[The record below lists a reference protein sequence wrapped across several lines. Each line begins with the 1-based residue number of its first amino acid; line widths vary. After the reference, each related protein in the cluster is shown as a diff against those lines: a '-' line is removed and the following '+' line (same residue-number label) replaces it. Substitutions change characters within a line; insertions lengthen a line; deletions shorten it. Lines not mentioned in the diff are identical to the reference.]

1 MHSNRS
7 RALATGLLLGLL
19 ALSPLGG
26 CQTLGYYAHVT
37 RGQLEVLGKR
47 TPVTRVMAEL
57 EPRRADD
64 AEADLRYRRLAY
76 TQEVLDFAER
86 ELGFRVGRRY
96 RSFVDLDRPA
106 VVWNVF
112 AAPAL
117 SLSPHQW
124 CYPIVGCAPYRGFF
138 DVAPARRQADRLAD
152 QGLDVY
158 VGPVSAY
165 STLGWFAD
173 PLLSTFIDLPEP
185 ALAELLL
192 HELAHGE
199 VWVPGDV
206 AFNESFATFVG
217 RQAAAAWRGEPAG
230 EHDPPADDQG
240 PRLRMLSLLAQTRAA
255 LSRVYQGP
263 LSEQAKLERKRALL
277 AAAVACHDAN
287 RALLGGG
294 RYADLVSGLNNARLA
309 AITTYEDLVPAFAG
323 LFQEVG
329 GDWTAF
335 LKRVRALADLP
346 AEVRVERLRASA
358 DQQIA
363 AAGDDQGAD
372 EVQCHAFF
380 RHLLDGE
387 AVGGVDDDVGRG
399 GHRQHEGA

>member
-7 RALATGLLLGLL
+7 RVLATGLFLGLL
-19 ALSPLGG
+19 ALWPLGG

-47 TPVTRVMAEL
+47 TPVARVMAEL
-57 EPRRADD
+57 EPRRTEDPDAD
-64 AEADLRYRRLAY
+64 ALYRRLAY
-76 TQEVLDFAER
+76 TQEVLAFAER
-86 ELGFRVGRRY
+86 ELGFRVGGRY

-117 SLSPHQW
+117 SLTPRQW
-124 CYPIVGCAPYRGFF
+124 CYPLVGCAPYRGFF
-138 DVAPARRQADRLAD
+138 DAALAQRQADRLAAE
-152 QGLDVY
+152 GFDVF

-217 RQAAAAWRGEPAG
+217 RQGAAAWHGAPVAE
-230 EHDPPADDQG
+230 DPS
-240 PRLRMLSLLAQTRAA
+240 RRRVLSLLAQTRAA
-255 LSRVYQGP
+255 LARIYQSP
-263 LSEQAKLERKRALL
+263 LGEAEKLQRKAALL
-277 AAAVACHDAN
+277 AAAARCHDTN
-287 RALLGGG
+287 QALLGGG
-294 RYADLVSGLNNARLA
+294 RYADLVRGLNNARLA
-309 AITTYEDLVPAFAG
+309 AVTTYEDLVPAFAG
-323 LFQEVG
+323 LFREVG
-329 GDWTAF
+329 GDWPAF
-335 LKRVRALADLP
+335 LERVRVLAEMP
-346 AEVRVERLRASA
+346 APARTERLRGSA
-358 DQQIA
+358 DQQVA
-363 AAGDDQGAD
+363 AAGNDDGAE

-380 RHLLDGE
+380 RHLLDSE
-387 AVGGVDDDVGRG
+387 PVGGVDDDVGRG
-399 GHRQHEGA
+399 GHRQHESA